1 MLRRMFIGEP
11 EGNYDRILD
20 FSEALTG
27 CNFFAPPRVF
37 LDHCADYAHPHLRG
51 EGGQEPNQPAIN
63 LPQGKAV
70 FPDRA
75 DVPTSH
81 NAEDVEAAKAR
92 FEGALRRE
100 Q

>member
-1 MLRRMFIGEP
+1 M
-11 EGNYDRILD
+11 
-20 FSEALTG
+20 
-27 CNFFAPPRVF
+27 F
-37 LDHCADYAHPHLRG
+37 LDHCADYAHEHLRPD
-51 EGGQEPNQPAIN
+51 EDPQPNQPAIN

-81 NAEDVEAAKAR
+81 NAEDVETAKAR

>member
-1 MLRRMFIGEP
+1 MSLLTSRNQAEVTQTV
-11 EGNYDRILD
+11 ILPQSRD
-20 FSEALTG
+20 ALFT
-27 CNFFAPPRVF
+27 
-37 LDHCADYAHPHLRG
+37 HLRS
-51 EGGQEPNQPAIN
+51 EGGGEPNQPAIN

-92 FEGALRRE
+92 FEAALRRE
-100 Q
+100 H

>member
-1 MLRRMFIGEP
+1 MYKRQ
-11 EGNYDRILD
+11 
-20 FSEALTG
+20 
-27 CNFFAPPRVF
+27 F
-37 LDHCADYAHPHLRG
+37 LDHCADYAHAHLRG

-81 NAEDVEAAKAR
+81 NAEDIEAAKAR